1 MQVARTSGAERAP
14 TWALVAPPGESS
26 AQERAK
32 FQGTWVLVYWLYNG
46 EERPTTEA
54 RITFTFTGAH
64 FVIHRGDA
72 VIETGEIEGLD
83 PDQTPK
89 AFTYAPT
96 TVNGEPFRTKFP
108 AIYWLQDDVLIACV
122 GYRGER
128 PGTFSAE
135 AGSNCELVIYKRV
148 RG

>member
-1 MQVARTSGAERAP
+1 MDLAPAR
-14 TWALVAPPGESS
+14 ALVALTGES
-26 AQERAK
+26 AVQERAK

-46 EERPTTEA
+46 GERSTTEA
-54 RITFTFTGAH
+54 RITFSFTGAH

-72 VIETGEIEGLD
+72 VIEEGEIEDLD
-83 PDQTPK
+83 PDRTPK

-96 TVNGEPFRTKFP
+96 TINGEPFRTKYP
-108 AIYWLQDDVLIACV
+108 AIYWLQDDVFVACV

-128 PGTFSAE
+128 PGAFSAE
-135 AGSNCELVIYKRV
+135 AGSDCELVIYKRV